1 VDCAEGGENIEDAR
15 TGNNTVATMTND
27 VAVIATR
34 QGRMG
39 AVEDRVGHGRNY
51 ASGELQSKMEASGFE
66 VDKVFEWGWP
76 FYSPLYRDAMDM
88 VDGQGTTGQFG
99 PVRKLISQGL
109 FTLFCLNSWTRGDYI
124 FVRGRK
130 R

>member
-1 VDCAEGGENIEDAR
+1 MS
-15 TGNNTVATMTND
+15 ATTPM
-27 VAVIATR
+27 VSCRPRLEAAGFEI
-34 QGRMG
+34 
-39 AVEDRVGHGRNY
+39 DRVI
-51 ASGELQSKMEASGFE
+51 
-66 VDKVFEWGWP
+66 EWGWP

-99 PVRKLISQGL
+99 PVRKLISHGL
-109 FTLFCLNSWTRGDYI
+109 FGLFCLNRWTRGDYI